1 MHIEAGLNNKYRA
14 YEYID
19 RIEAGKQQMWT
30 GLYMYVYTVEAVV
43 LHIEVLT
50 FVLALLLRVS

>member
-1 MHIEAGLNNKYRA
+1 MHIEAGLNNKYRT

-30 GLYMYVYTVEAVV
+30 GLYMCIYCRGRGTV
-43 LHIEVLT
+43 LRIEV
-50 FVLALLLRVS
+50 

>member
-1 MHIEAGLNNKYRA
+1 MHIEAGLNNKYRT

-30 GLYMYVYTVEAVV
+30 GLYMYVYTVEAEV
-43 LHIEVLT
+43 LHIEV
-50 FVLALLLRVS
+50 